1 VGSIVII
8 VLGAML
14 VHTLVFSQTQ
24 QPHQTGSRF
33 QWSVI
38 GHYLF
43 GPTVT
48 HGVVVTIEL
57 TVIAMVAGILIGII
71 LAVMRLSKSRLISG
85 VAWVYIWFFRGTP
98 VLVQLFFWYFIQAL
112 YPHLTLGIPFGPTF
126 LTLNANVFLTPFVAA
141 CFALSFNEGA
151 YMAEIVRAG
160 IISIDEGQSE
170 AAQSIGMSHSKT
182 LRLIVLPQA
191 MRLILP
197 PTGNETISMLKT
209 SSLAWAITVPEL
221 FYATNQIAST
231 TYQTIPLLLVASIW
245 YLFMTTVLSIGQ
257 YYLERHYA
265 KGATR
270 ALPETPFQRIKRG
283 LFHLRP
289 GPAPEAVPLAKPFD
303 LGAPHD

>member
-1 VGSIVII
+1 
-8 VLGAML
+8 
-14 VHTLVFSQTQ
+14 
-24 QPHQTGSRF
+24 
-33 QWSVI
+33 
-38 GHYLF
+38 
-43 GPTVT
+43 
-48 HGVVVTIEL
+48 
-57 TVIAMVAGILIGII
+57 
-71 LAVMRLSKSRLISG
+71 
-85 VAWVYIWFFRGTP
+85 
-98 VLVQLFFWYFIQAL
+98 
-112 YPHLTLGIPFGPTF
+112 
-126 LTLNANVFLTPFVAA
+126 
-141 CFALSFNEGA
+141 
-151 YMAEIVRAG
+151 
-160 IISIDEGQSE
+160 
-170 AAQSIGMSHSKT
+170 
-182 LRLIVLPQA
+182 